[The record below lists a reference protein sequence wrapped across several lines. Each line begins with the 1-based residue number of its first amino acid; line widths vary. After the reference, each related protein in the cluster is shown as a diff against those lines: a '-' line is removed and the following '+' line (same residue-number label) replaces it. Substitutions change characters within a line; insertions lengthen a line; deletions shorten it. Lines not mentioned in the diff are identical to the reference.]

1 VRKRNLCGRVNHI
14 SYVAPFWSTFFW
26 ADVDYGPYT
35 KDLPLAPLQQLA
47 NQTASQA
54 VRDGTLTDTAKSYGA
69 TIGGK

>member
-1 VRKRNLCGRVNHI
+1 VNHI

-26 ADVDYGPYT
+26 AYADYGPYT
-35 KDLPLAPLQQLA
+35 KDLLLAPLQQLA

-54 VRDGTLTDTAKSYGA
+54 MRDGTPTDTAKSYGA